1 MKKFLIVIAV
11 FLVLVGSKNVEK
23 DFTLLDYFAGEYTSY
38 THEQTS
44 ETDLNLGFCFMQ
56 ENKSVNIGLVGESL
70 KIYNFEPIDAL
81 KKLNAKLV
89 KTEYVGSGLVVLY
102 AYTNKIKDSVELD
115 AKKVNLQIANCDE
128 YSIVGWPLI
137 LGSF

>member
-11 FLVLVGSKNVEK
+11 FLVLICSKNVEK
-23 DFTLLDYFAGEYTSY
+23 DFTLLDYFSGEYTSY
-38 THEQTS
+38 TEEQNS

-56 ENKSVNIGLVGESL
+56 ETDVVDARLVGESL

-81 KKLNAKLV
+81 KKLNATLV
-89 KTEYVGSGLVVLY
+89 KTECLDDGLVVLY
-102 AYTNKIKDSVELD
+102 AYTNKIKDCVELD
-115 AKKVNLQIANCDE
+115 NKKVNIQIANCEE